1 MLRSKGIADDGPE
14 RCTFRIVD
22 GDASASAEQLDR
34 VARLA
39 GLLLAEN
46 GLVGRFHV
54 AEIGVLVLELP
65 KAERTYFHN
74 GIIFAALDAFN
85 DPVKN
90 PTLNMLSSDPKP

>member
-1 MLRSKGIADDGPE
+1 
-14 RCTFRIVD
+14 
-22 GDASASAEQLDR
+22 
-34 VARLA
+34 
-39 GLLLAEN
+39 
-46 GLVGRFHV
+46 V
-54 AEIGVLVLELP
+54 AEIVVLVLELP